1 MLACNIPTGIDH
13 DGPIWFHGLI
23 GHLLRVLRN
32 SGFQVF
38 FGTSSRSCIL
48 DSYQNVYRVYN
59 YPIDIIDQW
68 HGREANSTPSLCFW
82 SVLGFLGILGCLGA
96 SWHHC
101 YSLVTSWHPTW
112 QPWQW
117 EPVGWSHLQKKA
129 EEFTDFSELI
139 ETSTEGPL
147 SLKRNSTGFNMIKP
161 STWWDSMGFKGILWG
176 YQGDLW

>member
-1 MLACNIPTGIDH
+1 MLAYNIPTGIDH

-38 FGTSSRSCIL
+38 FGTSLHSSL
-48 DSYQNVYRVYN
+48 DSYPNVYRVYN
-59 YPIDIIDQW
+59 YPIDKIDQW
-68 HGREANSTPSLCFW
+68 HGFWKQTIYTFFVPELPHFGQSWDSWNSWVPRCLLTSL
-82 SVLGFLGILGCLGA
+82 FLSGDI
-96 SWHHC
+96 
-101 YSLVTSWHPTW
+101 VTSNMAAMAMGTRWLKSST
-112 QPWQW
+112 
-117 EPVGWSHLQKKA
+117 KKT

-161 STWWDSMGFKGILWG
+161 ST
-176 YQGDLW
+176 

>member
-68 HGREANSTPSLCFW
+68 HGREANSTPSLCR
-82 SVLGFLGILGCLGA
+82 SSPILVSLGISWNSWVPRCLLT
-96 SWHHC
+96 
-101 YSLVTSWHPTW
+101 SLLLSGDIVTSNMAAMAMGTRWLKSSTKKNRGIHR
-112 QPWQW
+112 
-117 EPVGWSHLQKKA
+117 LQ
-129 EEFTDFSELI
+129 
-139 ETSTEGPL
+139 
-147 SLKRNSTGFNMIKP
+147 
-161 STWWDSMGFKGILWG
+161 
-176 YQGDLW
+176 